1 MKYYHIRKYKKEKDN
16 FHIGQELEFTPGK
29 TNNLWTEIQGFDG
42 YYLDHTTQDTNYWE
56 CLTHIFN
63 VDLNTVDK
71 ATLNRMKRGLEA
83 YVHNEGMFRRET
95 ILEEVRYKN
104 YPTRPSRRSCMWLT
118 DEECIDSWI
127 TLLEEKG
134 TNYTVFEMNLDGNVF
149 CSTDELLPHQE
160 SRIKEIEEQAKKY
173 WNPTKEDLEKSIKRE
188 YLFEGIARV
197 KKIYR

>member
-1 MKYYHIRKYKKEKDN
+1 MNAILMGCKDITLLDINPFVKYY
-16 FHIGQELEFTPGK
+16 
-29 TNNLWTEIQGFDG
+29 
-42 YYLDHTTQDTNYWE
+42 YYLKMA
-56 CLTHIFN
+56 L
-63 VDLNTVDK
+63 
-71 ATLNRMKRGLEA
+71 
-83 YVHNEGMFRRET
+83 
-95 ILEEVRYKN
+95 ILCVSMDEYLLFLRYKN

-134 TNYTVFEMNLDGNVF
+134 TNYNVFEMNLDGNIF
-149 CSTDELLPHQE
+149 CSTEELLPRQE

-197 KKIYR
+197 KKLYR